1 MTASSCPAC
10 NGPAYPGEVFC
21 GTCGASLTPTSETAP
36 PPCARCGRAMTSTEL
51 FCADCGMSSDGK
63 VPPPSPSDQDGTA
76 EVEGAW
82 DQVLTTLRDALRND
96 YDIERELGRGGMA
109 VVYLGYERALRRRVA
124 VKVMSPALMLTPAAI
139 QRFSHEAWTMAALE
153 HPNIA
158 RIYAVGDQPLHYFVM
173 QFVAGKTLDQ
183 VFRSAGPLP
192 IDVIQAVFQQ
202 VGEALAYAH
211 RKGVVHRDIK
221 PSNLMLDEHGRAIVM
236 DFGIAKVADPDGRA
250 GTTGGPIGTVEYMSP
265 EQILSQPV
273 SGASDQYSLGVV
285 AYQLLTGRLPF
296 DGPTGQVMVAHV
308 QAKPD
313 VVTKYRRDCPPA
325 VAAAISRMLA
335 KKPNERFADVSEAIK
350 AMGGFPV
357 VNGDR
362 MSRYL
367 EALATGTQP
376 AEAPAGGTGRPRRL
390 PTWLVRT
397 AFGAVAVGALA
408 GVAYW
413 RFSGDKPVGPDSVLP
428 PPPPPPPPPDTGK
441 PLPLPLPP
449 PSLLGRLTLASI
461 GPMTVGDSSQVR
473 ITAYGPD
480 GRRTGAPQAYLRVT
494 RGRSVFVANLEKG
507 LVVARDS
514 GATFIQAQLIG
525 FAPSPEIRVQVLLPQ
540 LAGLAIDRL
549 PDSGIVGQRLPLRAT
564 GRDGSGRP
572 LVPTGIIWS
581 AVPSDRAVVEGDNLV
596 LRASGEIAV
605 SATSGSVV
613 ARQVLRVAAV
623 MKTGGDSATKEKDKT
638 DLPETP
644 DAATKRIEIL
654 LADFEKSIASRRLN
668 RLPDYRAEGGT
679 KEEWQ
684 DGFLALLRAD
694 RLVSAKILRQ
704 RVTLESGDNASA
716 TIELELR
723 VKDSMVNAT
732 NKEQVSIRVRF
743 GRAPDW
749 YPKSYTLLKAPPE

>member
-1 MTASSCPAC
+1 MSASSCPAC

-21 GTCGASLTPTSETAP
+21 GTCGASLTPTPETAP
-36 PPCARCGRAMTSTEL
+36 PLCAGCGRAMTSTEL
-51 FCADCGMSSDGK
+51 FCPDCGMSSDGTI
-63 VPPPSPSDQDGTA
+63 PAPSPSDQAGTA

-82 DQVLTTLRDALRND
+82 DQVLTTLRDALRAD

-183 VFRSAGPLP
+183 VFRSAGTLP

-273 SGASDQYSLGVV
+273 NGASDQYSLGVV

-308 QAKPD
+308 QAKPEL
-313 VVTKYRRDCPPA
+313 VTKYRRDCPPA
-325 VAAAISRMLA
+325 VAAAVSRMLA
-335 KKPNERFADVSEAIK
+335 KKPSERFADVAEAIK
-350 AMGGFPV
+350 AFGGFPV

-367 EALATGTQP
+367 EALSTGAQP
-376 AEAPAGGTGRPRRL
+376 AEAPAGGMARP
-390 PTWLVRT
+390 PGVPQWLFRT
-397 AFGAVAVGALA
+397 AFGAVAVGVLA

-413 RFSGDKPVGPDSVLP
+413 GLPRSDDPVRRDTVLPPVPPPRPDTGKALP
-428 PPPPPPPPPDTGK
+428 PPPPPPPP
-441 PLPLPLPP
+441 
-449 PSLLGRLTLASI
+449 SLLGRLTAASV
-461 GPMTVGDSSQVR
+461 GPMTIGDSSRLR
-473 ITAYGPD
+473 ITAYGSD
-480 GRRTGAPQAYLRVT
+480 GRRTGAHVTWRVT
-494 RGRSVFVANLEKG
+494 RGTSVRLASPDG

-514 GATFIQAQLIG
+514 GATFLRADANG
-525 FAPSPEIRVQVLLPQ
+525 FEPSPEVRVEVLVPQ

-549 PDSGIVGQRLPLRAT
+549 PDSGVVGQRIPLRAT

-572 LVPTGIIWS
+572 LVPTGIVWS
-581 AVPSDRAVVEGDNLV
+581 AGPSDRVVVEGDNLL

-613 ARQVLRVAAV
+613 ARRVLRVAAL

-668 RLPDYRAEGGT
+668 RLPNYRAEGGT

-694 RLVSAKILRQ
+694 RLVSAKIIRQ
-704 RVTLESGDNASA
+704 RITLDSGDNASA

-723 VKDSMVNAT
+723 VKDAMVNAT

-743 GRAPDW
+743 VRAPDW
-749 YPKSYTLLKAPPE
+749 YPQSYTLLKAPPE